1 MDKRNYGIDVAR
13 LACAFM
19 VVLLHNLNQGG
30 ALDWSLSSPRS
41 LAYVTLE
48 NYARVAVN
56 IFALISG
63 YLSSGRPMKP
73 GRALDLWSSAF
84 FWSGSMA
91 LVGLAGGAEPGVWTA
106 RAFFP
111 LLGNVY
117 WYLSAYFVLQL
128 LVAFLGPGISHLGNR
143 KVLLLSGLLIATCSV
158 IGFTNEQGIGS
169 GYSAFWLMLL
179 WLAGRS
185 MRLNRELIARWVTT
199 PRLLAVVAVLPLC
212 VTWLEWHDV
221 VTGYDPTRWLSYIAP
236 MVAIQSLCLFEL
248 LTRIRIRSP
257 RLRKVLALLSGSAF
271 GVYLIDTGGWFYGI
285 WLCSR
290 FAWVNGLP
298 TRVGVPFILGISL
311 AMFIAFLLLETLR
324 RQAFKK
330 MGPAVGRTIRKHAVH
345 ASRKV

>member
-1 MDKRNYGIDVAR
+1 M
-13 LACAFM
+13 
-19 VVLLHNLNQGG
+19 
-30 ALDWSLSSPRS
+30 
-41 LAYVTLE
+41 
-48 NYARVAVN
+48 
-56 IFALISG
+56 
-63 YLSSGRPMKP
+63 
-73 GRALDLWSSAF
+73 
-84 FWSGSMA
+84 
-91 LVGLAGGAEPGVWTA
+91 
-106 RAFFP
+106 
-111 LLGNVY
+111 
-117 WYLSAYFVLQL
+117 LQL
-128 LVAFLGPGISHLGNR
+128 LVAFLGPGISRLGNR
-143 KVLLLSGLLIATCSV
+143 KVFLLSGLLITACSV

-298 TRVGVPFILGISL
+298 TRVGIPFILGISL
-311 AMFIAFLLLETLR
+311 IMFVAFLLLETLR
-324 RQAFKK
+324 RLAFQKMAPVVWQAVRERAAHTTRN
-330 MGPAVGRTIRKHAVH
+330 G
-345 ASRKV
+345 